1 MTLQVQNRPAALK
14 GQQNDRPPE
23 SQAPGNR
30 PLKCERASLPSS
42 FSSFWFS
49 RSCPCTGRSEAPKR
63 PFSVVRTRENG
74 EIIPVSERYQITGSC
89 KKAGTSANHV
99 ICPRM
104 SPLVEKNIVF
114 GNFLS
119 EYELL
124 DLCGAIKK
132 YCCDMCIKCIK
143 NYRNS
148 SALELAVAIAKR
160 NPYRVHL
167 RPSVGCKIHCS
178 RSTQGKNMI

>member
-1 MTLQVQNRPAALK
+1 MGSWMHREDRRKDEERPV
-14 GQQNDRPPE
+14 
-23 SQAPGNR
+23 
-30 PLKCERASLPSS
+30 RAKSAE
-42 FSSFWFS
+42 
-49 RSCPCTGRSEAPKR
+49 G
-63 PFSVVRTRENG
+63 
-74 EIIPVSERYQITGSC
+74 YITGSC

-148 SALELAVAIAKR
+148 SALELAVAIATQS
-160 NPYRVHL
+160 V
-167 RPSVGCKIHCS
+167 PSSSSTVVGCKIHCS